1 MLKTTILKILKH
13 PRVVFLM
20 IVLLLVLGS
29 LIKAV
34 TAAWTEPTADP
45 PDENVAAPINISDIA
60 QYKKGALSIGV
71 DVLPVET
78 LEVADITGGTA
89 RVRISDIV
97 QNPELQLQYGS
108 GPDEHWAIYSNQDNA
123 DSLNIWSYN
132 AGSGGNRVTILQ
144 NGNVGI
150 GPTNPSEK
158 LEVSGNIKA
167 SGTICDSVG
176 CIGGGVAGGGKT
188 GPTLIVAANDSN
200 DKTRADYVCDGTD
213 DEVQINQAISALPAA
228 GGTVYLLEGTYV
240 VNPQTLISGTT
251 YYAISLNSNVAL
263 IGSGAGTV
271 IKLKDSWNGN
281 GRLINANTK
290 NSILLQNFKID
301 GNKGGQSGG
310 SQDGI
315 VFTTV
320 TKSKINKLWVE
331 NVDVEGIAF
340 KSSSNNNIISSCHF
354 VSNSGSAIDFTSGSY
369 NIISGNN
376 IQSSGGSAIDFTSG
390 SYNIISGNN
399 IQSSGGRAIE
409 LKGSGNDYNII
420 SGNNI
425 QSSSNAGIDICGGA
439 DYNTVSNNNVSAN
452 ARGIVIYNSS
462 DSNTISDNVIVSN
475 SSYGIQVH
483 TGNYNAIVGNTLNN
497 NGGTGT
503 ASSIHLDTAD
513 TTLISSNNIYDS
525 AGTGYAIKIGAGADN
540 NILVGNRYSGTGASS
555 IKDQGINTI
564 YNAQLAGSSGSDLI
578 LKSSGNVG
586 INTTAPAA
594 KLVVKGD
601 MTASKVNKVIVVDGV
616 TYSAD
621 GSGIQAAIN
630 ALPAGGGK
638 VFLPEGTYT
647 ISATL
652 TLASNVILEGAG
664 KTATILNLANGVNA
678 AVISA
683 TNASNIRIALLKID
697 ANNTNNNCSHCHG
710 LYLTN
715 VDYSTIDNIWLED
728 CEDDAIYF
736 YSGSNNNAVTNS
748 TFNAN
753 AESAIHVYSSS
764 YNTIANNNVVS
775 NGDRAIE
782 LYPSSTYNTVLGNI
796 LNSNS
801 GTAVHLCASSNYN
814 VVGDNVIKG
823 NRNGITLDRGCHN
836 NTITGNNL
844 SANTG
849 YGIALT
855 SCGGDNN
862 VISNNVIYDNGAAG
876 GYSGIY
882 LANTNDGSDNNIIAS
897 NVIYDSAGTG
907 YAINI
912 SGSYND
918 NNVLVGNRITGFAWT
933 TSKIRDLGAA
943 TIYNAQLVED
953 HLVLKPTG
961 NVGIGTAK
969 PTNSR
974 LVIEGD
980 GGGSYQGQSGYDV
993 SIEGKLYVTAG
1004 CAGDITCSDIAE
1016 FISAPKDEPFES
1028 GDVVIIN
1035 PGSKEYV
1042 TKSYKPF
1049 DSRVAGIFSAQ
1060 PGLLIRGGEG
1070 MSFGNPDFS
1079 KHGAFEHNGSI
1090 PLALA
1095 GQVPV
1100 KVTSKNGFIKKGDLL
1115 TTSSIPGHAMKFA
1128 LLEFTGEESS
1138 QELANKLNKNEQ
1150 RRNSIL
1156 GKALEACYE
1165 ITCKIMVLVTL
1176 Q

>member
-150 GPTNPSEK
+150 GTASPGAK
-158 LEVSGNIKA
+158 LDVTGAYVDLNTPQFIIDGGA
-167 SGTICDSVG
+167 SGAVLGLYTADTLRSKIRTDSSG
-176 CIGGGVAGGGKT
+176 
-188 GPTLIVAANDSN
+188 
-200 DKTRADYVCDGTD
+200 
-213 DEVQINQAISALPAA
+213 ALA
-228 GGTVYLLEGTYV
+228 LES
-240 VNPQTLISGTT
+240 SGT
-251 YYAISLNSNVAL
+251 
-263 IGSGAGTV
+263 
-271 IKLKDSWNGN
+271 
-281 GRLINANTK
+281 
-290 NSILLQNFKID
+290 
-301 GNKGGQSGG
+301 GGLAFNYSGG
-310 SQDGI
+310 SG
-315 VFTTV
+315 
-320 TKSKINKLWVE
+320 
-331 NVDVEGIAF
+331 
-340 KSSSNNNIISSCHF
+340 
-354 VSNSGSAIDFTSGSY
+354 
-369 NIISGNN
+369 
-376 IQSSGGSAIDFTSG
+376 
-390 SYNIISGNN
+390 
-399 IQSSGGRAIE
+399 
-409 LKGSGNDYNII
+409 
-420 SGNNI
+420 
-425 QSSSNAGIDICGGA
+425 
-439 DYNTVSNNNVSAN
+439 
-452 ARGIVIYNSS
+452 
-462 DSNTISDNVIVSN
+462 
-475 SSYGIQVH
+475 
-483 TGNYNAIVGNTLNN
+483 
-497 NGGTGT
+497 
-503 ASSIHLDTAD
+503 D
-513 TTLISSNNIYDS
+513 TTFFNGVQSPLV
-525 AGTGYAIKIGAGADN
+525 TIK
-540 NILVGNRYSGTGASS
+540 
-555 IKDQGINTI
+555 QG
-564 YNAQLAGSSGSDLI
+564 
-578 LKSSGNVG
+578 GNVG